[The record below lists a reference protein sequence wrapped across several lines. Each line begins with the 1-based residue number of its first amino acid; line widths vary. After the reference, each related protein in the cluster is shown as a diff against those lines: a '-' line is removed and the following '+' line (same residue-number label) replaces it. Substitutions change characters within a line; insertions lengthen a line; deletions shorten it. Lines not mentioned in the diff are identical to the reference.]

1 MVQGKASRM
10 SKLRYLVAGLA
21 VSLSACGPTRVE
33 PVVMDS
39 SLPISSPPV
48 SKCINIGSALEAP
61 NEGEWGY
68 TVRQG
73 DLLRIKQAGFD
84 TIRLPVKWSAHT
96 RLDAPYQIEPSFL
109 ARVDEILSWAEQVD
123 LKVILNV
130 HHYDELNEDPETH
143 IPRLEAIWDALAAH
157 YAGAPDSL
165 MLETIN
171 EPHSNMTIELTDPLN
186 KRVLERIRQDHPD
199 RWVILGTA
207 SWGSLD
213 ALAQSRPDYD
223 PKVMLTYHEYS
234 PYDFTHQGA
243 PWADAPA
250 TGIRWGTRRDVREMM
265 DELDKAVAIRERLRM
280 PILVGEFGV
289 YEEVPVEHR
298 ARWTRTLRQGFEAR
312 DLAWCYWDFAGS
324 LKAYDIDR
332 EAWLPEIKSALLD
345 E

>member
-68 TVRQG
+68 TVRQA

-96 RLDAPYQIEPSFL
+96 TLDAPYQIEPSFL

-165 MLETIN
+165 MLET
-171 EPHSNMTIELTDPLN
+171 M
-186 KRVLERIRQDHPD
+186 V
-199 RWVILGTA
+199 
-207 SWGSLD
+207 GS
-213 ALAQSRPDYD
+213 
-223 PKVMLTYHEYS
+223 
-234 PYDFTHQGA
+234 
-243 PWADAPA
+243 
-250 TGIRWGTRRDVREMM
+250 
-265 DELDKAVAIRERLRM
+265 
-280 PILVGEFGV
+280 
-289 YEEVPVEHR
+289 
-298 ARWTRTLRQGFEAR
+298 
-312 DLAWCYWDFAGS
+312 
-324 LKAYDIDR
+324 
-332 EAWLPEIKSALLD
+332 
-345 E
+345 